1 MLFRSSEIAARYGI
15 GWGGNWRSSKDP
27 MHFSIAKG
35 EGGAVAIDKNTTK
48 IPVFKDLTKPSDT
61 AQAINLNK
69 GINKDS
75 ASIAARSRP
84 SANIALGPTSPAD
97 DNRLIKTSYIENQS
111 GSDGIASPTEQKEYT
126 ASPGPFTSAMLPN
139 SPDGVGGP
147 MGALL
152 TQIAKG
158 EGTTDDRAKANNFAS
173 SYDVVL
179 GYGRY
184 GRPNKPISQ
193 MTLAEVKAYQKEL
206 LRNSGGMNSSD
217 RKSTRLNS
225 SHLR

>member
-1 MLFRSSEIAARYGI
+1 
-15 GWGGNWRSSKDP
+15 
-27 MHFSIAKG
+27 
-35 EGGAVAIDKNTTK
+35 
-48 IPVFKDLTKPSDT
+48 
-61 AQAINLNK
+61 
-69 GINKDS
+69 
-75 ASIAARSRP
+75 
-84 SANIALGPTSPAD
+84 
-97 DNRLIKTSYIENQS
+97 
-111 GSDGIASPTEQKEYT
+111 
-126 ASPGPFTSAMLPN
+126 MLPN

-206 LRNSGGMNSSD
+206 LRNSGGMNSSAVGKYQIVGKTL
-217 RKSTRLNS
+217 RGLQEQMKLRSEEHTSELQSHAYLVCRL
-225 SHLR
+225 LLEKKKR